1 MHVRADRTY
10 AVHDVGDQGY
20 QQEDEQEEREM
31 NEAVIVIVLAA
42 FLFGMIMG
50 LALGK
55 ANK

>member
-1 MHVRADRTY
+1 MVESYRRSNSKFA
-10 AVHDVGDQGY
+10 GKIK
-20 QQEDEQEEREM
+20 EEHKM
-31 NEAVIVIVLAA
+31 SEAVIVIVLAA